1 MTCASL
7 LIGYALKEKS
17 FCPECFFLDKEYSL
31 ILFMT
36 YFVESEM
43 FNSSF
48 CATTCSVP
56 NFPEILIVYG
66 FYLSFYIKLVDIKSI
81 VRDVTRTLIGGGGGV
96 YSYIH
101 VLPDEFLFKSNS
113 NFSI

>member
-1 MTCASL
+1 M
-7 LIGYALKEKS
+7 
-17 FCPECFFLDKEYSL
+17 FFLDKEYSL

-81 VRDVTRTLIGGGGGV
+81 VRDVTRTLIGGGGCIFI
-96 YSYIH
+96 YSCSARRVSFQIKFK
-101 VLPDEFLFKSNS
+101 FLNLK
-113 NFSI
+113 